1 MIENLAI
8 RHKYSWAK
16 ETGKLKSKDVEQQPT
31 ILKSEEMQNK
41 RKSFLPISQAER
53 KKSITPQPYEKEA
66 EDKKKRKSF
75 LPQSL
80 DKETEDRL
88 QSRRKS
94 SVPTDQPS
102 DHSKSNSRR
111 KESTSSVKVP
121 SASHSRK
128 SSVSSNEPEQS
139 RPSLKAHSES
149 RDSKE
154 GGDASPAKIKKPQA
168 KQKAKKEASL
178 PIFTEEVEEKEEPAL
193 KKSGLFSFSKQNL
206 NEKTNS
212 KGNLTEQG
220 TSSNSRGNL
229 TETLKGSK
237 ERIAG
242 SLDNLGRKIS
252 KSMTKLLQTSDDIIS
267 PNREK
272 IIISAEEMNIMV
284 ASTPAPVSNKILP
297 SANHETSS
305 TAAATTTADI
315 STSAIVLPSSSSDSP
330 ASTGAAVSPN
340 LTEVTSTNPNRS
352 DGGAAT
358 FSAKPGYKARI
369 PVIKRTAGL
378 AGSSQASI
386 EFDLLSQLDDIA
398 NATGVQVKREPTKH
412 TPNPSSTVA
421 EVPKL
426 VPQSVD
432 EPPPLPA
439 KEQIYSSPT
448 DQQPKNEEEEV
459 IRIPKTPPLSKK
471 ELADSL
477 KIAAPVEASIATS
490 PTTLPSSLGKKSHIA
505 GPASPSGSSK
515 SSPSSSRKSNS
526 PSPKKVSKFGK
537 LGDQIGSG
545 PAAGGSS
552 ASAKKTYSVK
562 KPSALSA
569 GSGESSSTPILLE
582 TVQSPPADPDDDIND
597 DEGPYEAPT
606 SFTPTARRAS
616 QLPTGTLGTTI
627 DVSKVKQRQSKLIT
641 NNSSSGIV
649 RRSDDVFSLDEY
661 IGGVAETEL
670 IDKRSTS
677 KRNRGKGGK

>member
-16 ETGKLKSKDVEQQPT
+16 ETGKLKSKDVEQQHT

-53 KKSITPQPYEKEA
+53 KKSITPQPYEKDA
-66 EDKKKRKSF
+66 EDKKRRKSF
-75 LPQSL
+75 LPSSL
-80 DKETEDRL
+80 EKETEDRL

-111 KESTSSVKVP
+111 KESTTSVKVP

-128 SSVSSNEPEQS
+128 SSVSSSEPEQS
-139 RPSLKAHSES
+139 RPSLKAQSENG
-149 RDSKE
+149 DSKE
-154 GGDASPAKIKKPQA
+154 GGDVSTKSKKSHA

-212 KGNLTEQG
+212 KQNLNEKSNSKGNLTEQG
-220 TSSNSRGNL
+220 TNSNSRGNL

-252 KSMTKLLQTSDDIIS
+252 KSMTKLLQTSDEIIS

-272 IIISAEEMNIMV
+272 ILISAEEMNIMV

-297 SANHETSS
+297 SSNHKSSS
-305 TAAATTTADI
+305 TTATTTTTDI
-315 STSAIVLPSSSSDSP
+315 STSVIVLPSISS
-330 ASTGAAVSPN
+330 ASTDAAGIPN
-340 LTEVTSTNPNRS
+340 LTEEVTTTTPNRIE
-352 DGGAAT
+352 GGTAT
-358 FSAKPGYKARI
+358 FAAKPGYKARI

-386 EFDLLSQLDDIA
+386 ESDLLSQLDDIA

-412 TPNPSSTVA
+412 SSSTAAAVS
-421 EVPKL
+421 KL

-439 KEQIYSSPT
+439 EDHIDSSPT
-448 DQQPKNEEEEV
+448 ESPKNEEEA
-459 IRIPKTPPLSKK
+459 IRTPKTPPLSKK

-477 KIAAPVEASIATS
+477 KTAAPVEASIATS
-490 PTTLPSSLGKKSHIA
+490 PTTLPPSLRKKSHIA
-505 GPASPSGSSK
+505 GPASPSGSAK

-537 LGDQIGSG
+537 LGDQNGSG
-545 PAAGGSS
+545 PAAGGS
-552 ASAKKTYSVK
+552 AAGAKKTYSVK
-562 KPSALSA
+562 KPSALSV
-569 GSGESSSTPILLE
+569 GSGETSSIPILLE
-582 TVQSPPADPDDDIND
+582 TKQSPSADPDEDIND
-597 DEGPYEAPT
+597 DEEPYEAPT

-627 DVSKVKQRQSKLIT
+627 DVSKVKQRQSKLMT
-641 NNSSSGIV
+641 NSSSGIV
-649 RRSDDVFSLDEY
+649 RRSDNVFSLDEY
-661 IGGVAETEL
+661 MGGVAETEL
-670 IDKRSTS
+670 IDKRGAS
-677 KRNRGKGGK
+677 KRGKGGK